1 MGPVAAAGVL
11 AAAELAGAAADV
23 LDPAAG
29 DDVAV
34 EAVDDEPELHPAIRS
49 AITATAAPPAAMR
62 ARLILSM
69 VFTRLLESK
78 AFGRRV
84 HRGFGWLIDQ

>member
-1 MGPVAAAGVL
+1 VPAPLAAGEL
-11 AAAELAGAAADV
+11 EAGAAAELAGAAADEAG
-23 LDPAAG
+23 AA
-29 DDVAV
+29 
-34 EAVDDEPELHPAIRS
+34 AVDDDDDPELHPAISS
-49 AITATAAPPAAMR
+49 AVTATAAPPAAIR
-62 ARLILSM
+62 ARLILNM

>member
-1 MGPVAAAGVL
+1 MPALLAGAEL
-11 AAAELAGAAADV
+11 AAAELAGAEAA
-23 LDPAAG
+23 
-29 DDVAV
+29 DVAV
-34 EAVDDEPELHPAIRS
+34 EALDDDDPELHPAMSS
-49 AITATAAPPAAMR
+49 AATATAAPPAAIR
-62 ARLILSM
+62 ARLILNM

>member
-1 MGPVAAAGVL
+1 VPAPLAAGEL
-11 AAAELAGAAADV
+11 EAGAAAELAGAAADEAGEAG
-23 LDPAAG
+23 AAA
-29 DDVAV
+29 DD
-34 EAVDDEPELHPAIRS
+34 DDDPELHPAISS
-49 AITATAAPPAAMR
+49 AVTATAAPPAAIR
-62 ARLILSM
+62 ARLILNM